1 MGLYAPP
8 YLNKNVERLEK
19 ELAIAEKKEQV
30 AKENFEAAQEYTK
43 LCREALDN
51 AQEN

>member
-1 MGLYAPP
+1 MNWVPP
-8 YLNKNVERLEK
+8 YINKHLDRLAK

-30 AKENFEAAQEYTK
+30 AKENYETAVEYTK
-43 LCREALDN
+43 LCREALEN

>member
-1 MGLYAPP
+1 MGVYAPP

-19 ELAIAEKKEQV
+19 ELALAEKKEQV
-30 AKENFEAAQEYTK
+30 AKENYETAVEYTK

-51 AQEN
+51 AQDN